1 VPSFVL
7 TFTLDLMVA
16 PKDLALSPLN
26 LRMMLAMPSNN
37 STATTGKAARSRC
50 VRIASLA
57 PDQDL
62 VEVVSVLVADS
73 VEVSVLEAADSV
85 AGADSAVALEI
96 VVDLQLAM
104 VVVVVVTM
112 QEPELFL
119 LLPIPSPILP
129 LPVVSGAKPF
139 MFAT

>member
-1 VPSFVL
+1 
-7 TFTLDLMVA
+7 MVA

-26 LRMMLAMPSNN
+26 LRMMLAMPFNN

-104 VVVVVVTM
+104 VVVVVVVTM

>member
-1 VPSFVL
+1 
-7 TFTLDLMVA
+7 MVA

>member
-1 VPSFVL
+1 MQ
-7 TFTLDLMVA
+7 TFTLDPMVA

-26 LRMMLAMPSNN
+26 LPMMLAMPFNN
-37 STATTGKAARSRC
+37 STAMTGKAARSKC

-62 VEVVSVLVADS
+62 VEVVSVLVADL
-73 VEVSVLEAADSV
+73 VEVSVLEAAVSV
-85 AGADSAVALEI
+85 AGADLAVALEI